1 MKNTL
6 LIALLTWLAVSIP
19 AHAEDLDAARKA
31 IEAQYARLD
40 GAMVRKHATPFEG
53 IAAPDF
59 RYVDVSGGEFDLG
72 QSTSL
77 WQQNMGTFVTL
88 SARTALQSLALEGD
102 AVRALA
108 RSVLEGTLKQGNS
121 TVKFRNEG
129 TADDTWVKIGTEWR
143 LRRSG
148 ALQSKTWVNDELV
161 EDRTARPPLQPAR
174 RDAIVAELRVR
185 AIPFKT
191 VMPGAGFDD
200 LAALDPIVGDARI
213 VALGEASHGT
223 AEFFRMKHR
232 LFEYLVEKKGFTVF
246 AFEANW
252 PVVEI
257 ADRYVKTGE
266 GSAAAAL
273 KEIGFWVWATEEVR
287 DLIEWM
293 RAYNAVPGRRKLLS
307 FTGFDMQAPGPAAK
321 CVIDAFNRLG
331 APDAETVKRLYD
343 GTGDMYLRMDPLL
356 LDPSKA
362 LPDAEKARLRANVAE
377 ALKLVEQNREALLR
391 TMTAAEYARVRQCAA
406 VVVQG
411 SLPGVVKGRDIIGS
425 ATMFNARDEA
435 MARNVKWLA
444 EEAFAGEK
452 IVLWAHNG
460 HIAGMSF
467 APGLVKVMGEH
478 LRQTFGDRMRVLGFA
493 FDRGD
498 VRAIRKA
505 QGKFEGG
512 PIVMQVPPAKAN
524 SLEAVLRETRLPR
537 FVLDLRAVPAA
548 GPLGTWI
555 NEPQNMRL
563 VEAVY
568 DPDNPAAAYQTIVLP
583 KAFDALI
590 YIEDTTASV
599 LLK

>member
-1 MKNTL
+1 MKNIV
-6 LIALLTWLAVSIP
+6 LIALLAWLAASIP
-19 AHAEDLDAARKA
+19 ARAEDLEAARKA
-31 IEAQYARLD
+31 IEAQYGRLD
-40 GAMVRKHATPFEG
+40 AAMARKHATPFEG
-53 IAAPDF
+53 IATSDF

-77 WQQNMGTFVTL
+77 WQQSMGTFESL
-88 SARTALQSLALEGD
+88 LARTAVQSLAAEGE

-121 TVKFRNEG
+121 TVKFRSEG

-161 EDRTARPPLQPAR
+161 EDRTARPPLQPAL
-174 RDAIVAELRVR
+174 RDAIVAELRAR

-191 VMPGAGFDD
+191 VMAGAGFDD
-200 LAALDPIVGDARI
+200 LAALDRIVGDARI

-223 AEFFRMKHR
+223 AEFFRLKHR

-257 ADRYVKTGE
+257 ADRYIKTGD

-293 RAYNAVPGRRKLLS
+293 RAYNAVPGRGKLLS

-321 CVIDAFNRLG
+321 CVVDAFNRLG
-331 APDAETVKRLYD
+331 APEAENIKRLYD
-343 GTGDMYLRMDPLL
+343 GTDDMYLRMDPLS

-391 TMTAAEYARVRQCAA
+391 TMTPAEYTRVRQCAA

-411 SLPGVVKGRDIIGS
+411 SLPRAVKGPD
-425 ATMFNARDEA
+425 MFNARDEA
-435 MARNVKWLA
+435 MAANVKWLA
-444 EEAFAGEK
+444 EEAYPGEK
-452 IVLWAHNG
+452 VALWAHNG

-478 LRQTFGDRMRVLGFA
+478 LRQTFGDQMRVLGFT

-498 VRAIRKA
+498 VRAVRK
-505 QGKFEGG
+505 K
-512 PIVMQVPPAKAN
+512 VPTAKAG
-524 SLEAVLRETRLPR
+524 SVEDVLLAVGLPR
-537 FVLDLRAVPAA
+537 FVLDLRGVSPASK
-548 GPLGTWI
+548 LGSWLDA
-555 NEPQNMRL
+555 PQFLRL

-568 DPDNPAAAYQTIVLP
+568 DPDNPATAYTTVILP

>member
-6 LIALLTWLAVSIP
+6 LIALLAWLAAAIP
-19 AHAEDLDAARKA
+19 ARAEDLDAARKA

-40 GAMVRKHATPFEG
+40 AAMARKDPSPLEG
-53 IAAPDF
+53 RVAPDY
-59 RYVDVSGGEFDLG
+59 RHVDVAGDEFGLG
-72 QSTSL
+72 QWTSL
-77 WQQNMGTFVTL
+77 WQQ
-88 SARTALQSLALEGD
+88 SAASIETMTVHSGVQSVALEGD
-102 AVRALA
+102 AVRAVVRGVA
-108 RSVLEGTLKQGNS
+108 EGTIKPPGGAI
-121 TVKFRNEG
+121 VKFRQEVIAHDVWAK
-129 TADDTWVKIGTEWR
+129 TGTEWR
-143 LRRSG
+143 LRRS
-148 ALQSKTWVNDELV
+148 AEMHRKVWINDELI
-161 EDRTARPPLQPAR
+161 EDRAARPPLQPAL
-174 RDAIVAELRVR
+174 RDAIVAELRAR

-200 LAALDPIVGDARI
+200 LAGLDGLIGDARI

-257 ADRYVKTGE
+257 ADRYIKTGD

-307 FTGFDMQAPGPAAK
+307 FTGFDMQAPGPAAN
-321 CVIDAFNRLG
+321 CVIDAFSRLG
-331 APDAETVKRLYD
+331 AAQAETIKRLYD
-343 GTGDMYLRMDPLL
+343 GTDDMYLRMDPLS
-356 LDPSKA
+356 LDPNKA

-377 ALKLVEQNREALLR
+377 ALKLVEQNREASLR
-391 TMTAAEYARVRQCAA
+391 TLTPAEYARVRQCAA

-411 SLPGVVKGRDIIGS
+411 SLPRAVKGPD
-425 ATMFNARDEA
+425 MFNARDEA
-435 MARNVKWLA
+435 MAANVRWLA
-444 EEAFAGEK
+444 EEAFPGEK
-452 IVLWAHNG
+452 IALWAHNA

-467 APGLVKVMGEH
+467 APGQVKVMGEY
-478 LRQTFGDRMRVLGFA
+478 LRHTFGDQMRVLGFT

-498 VRAIRKA
+498 VRAVRKT
-505 QGKFEGG
+505 QGKFDG
-512 PIVMQVPPAKAN
+512 PPIAMKVPTAKAG
-524 SLEAVLRETRLPR
+524 SVEDVLLAVGVPR
-537 FVLDLRAVPAA
+537 FVLDLRGVSSTSK
-548 GPLGTWI
+548 LGNWLDA
-555 NEPQNMRL
+555 PQFLRL

-568 DPDNPAAAYQTIVLP
+568 DPDNPATAYTTVVLP